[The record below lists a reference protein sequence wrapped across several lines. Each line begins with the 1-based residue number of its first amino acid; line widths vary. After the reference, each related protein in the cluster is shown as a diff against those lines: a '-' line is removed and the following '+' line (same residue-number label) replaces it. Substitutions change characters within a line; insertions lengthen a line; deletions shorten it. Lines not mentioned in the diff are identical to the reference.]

1 MVEYSRQVG
10 YSSSKLGKFFGP
22 YSNWGCCMNIVC
34 AWFKIANLFTSPI
47 LLVNYIF
54 LMQNLFIQVLVQFFS
69 VFSDSKILHLAI
81 NFANFTKQDCLNL
94 RVQFPSVLL
103 FHWLFI
109 FLKEIE
115 VFEIVNYRLP
125 DFESFYLKQK
135 YGVLNTSQLTARRH
149 F

>member
-1 MVEYSRQVG
+1 M
-10 YSSSKLGKFFGP
+10 
-22 YSNWGCCMNIVC
+22 
-34 AWFKIANLFTSPI
+34 
-47 LLVNYIF
+47 
-54 LMQNLFIQVLVQFFS
+54 
-69 VFSDSKILHLAI
+69 FSDSKILHLAI
-81 NFANFTKQDCLNL
+81 NFANFTKQDYSNL
-94 RVQFPSVLL
+94 RVEFPSVLL

-135 YGVLNTSQLTARRH
+135 YGVLNTSQLTARGH